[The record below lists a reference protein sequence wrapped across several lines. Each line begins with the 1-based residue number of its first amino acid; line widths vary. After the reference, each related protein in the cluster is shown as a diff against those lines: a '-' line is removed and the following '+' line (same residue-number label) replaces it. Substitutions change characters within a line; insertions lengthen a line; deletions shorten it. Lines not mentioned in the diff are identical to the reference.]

1 MFVLLLI
8 FRQVKP
14 ALWKAPLWHPF
25 GASNGNL
32 NPHLAS
38 RAGQVAPW
46 LCLFFTYRQL
56 EAVSCNHY
64 SLQKQRDAVWHPFAF
79 GASNGNRT
87 RIASLGSWSFTIRLY
102 PRTCILYTIPR
113 HLSRGISNFFSLS
126 ENFRPT
132 RRDIF
137 FPRPRTFAAYRHM
150 MIVETAPALSYF
162 IPSGGSL

>member
-1 MFVLLLI
+1 MKIRCRSISQNFSECSAFP
-8 FRQVKP
+8 FRISVSHNVVNAANITSRGRSITPPAQSNKP
-14 ALWKAPLWHPF
+14 LSNIGKRKRALHIKA
-25 GASNGNL
+25 
-32 NPHLAS
+32 
-38 RAGQVAPW
+38 
-46 LCLFFTYRQL
+46 LF
-56 EAVSCNHY
+56 
-64 SLQKQRDAVWHPFAF
+64 F